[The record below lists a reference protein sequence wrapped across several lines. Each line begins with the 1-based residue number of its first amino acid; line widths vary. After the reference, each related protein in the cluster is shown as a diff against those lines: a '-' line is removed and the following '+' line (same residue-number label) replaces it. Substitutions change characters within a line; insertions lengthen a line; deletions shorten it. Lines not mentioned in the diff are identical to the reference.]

1 MKYLLVKTYLH
12 ITQNSK
18 IMFRIMDDGILPV
31 LFNNF
36 VTTRLLAKDI
46 KVPHAGQMY
55 AQPDLTLLII

>member
-1 MKYLLVKTYLH
+1 
-12 ITQNSK
+12 
-18 IMFRIMDDGILPV
+18 MDDGILPV